1 MTKNNGPFRQQNK
14 FDINF
19 VKFPNDEIQ
28 NSQEFVKIVKKLF
41 WSCSPNITRYLL
53 GIKFDKI
60 QQYFERF
67 SYKRGRLEK
76 TYPKL
81 CPFYDE
87 FFFPNDNISTQLREG

>member
-53 GIKFDKI
+53 GIQFEKI
-60 QQYFERF
+60 QQYFDRF
-67 SYKRGRLEK
+67 GYKRRRLEK